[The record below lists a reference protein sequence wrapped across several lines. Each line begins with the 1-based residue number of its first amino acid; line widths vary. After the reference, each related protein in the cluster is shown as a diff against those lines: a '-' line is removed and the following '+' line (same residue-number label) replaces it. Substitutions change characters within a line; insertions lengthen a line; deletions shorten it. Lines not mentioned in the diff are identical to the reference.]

1 VKIDF
6 GMAAALLFC
15 ALFLALG
22 TLLLADIG
30 LETDEGLFAAA
41 LYPPP
46 LNRDFTIRV
55 FRHQLPLMVMTYV
68 GATKAWLYA
77 PILAVIPPSAFSVRF
92 VSLLI
97 GAGTLLLVYWFVR
110 KILGNAPAIAAIAL
124 LSTDPMFL
132 LTIKWDWGPVAIQH
146 FCLVSACLL
155 FTIYYEARA
164 LRHLWFGFFLLG
176 IGLWDKA
183 LFAWS
188 IAGLTVAALTV
199 CHQEMRA
206 VINRK
211 AVAVALTALIVGCF
225 PLLLYNVKHHFITFT
240 SNTHWS
246 ADGIA
251 DKVDLVRATLEG
263 SALYGVITR
272 EPGPGAIRQPTT
284 ITQRMIVRL
293 DEAMGSPR
301 KGLQWYAFILGVAV
315 SPLLLSRQRRAILFA
330 LVFLLITWSMM
341 ALTKNAGN
349 GVHHTILLWPM
360 PQIVIASV
368 VAWAARRRYLIGVVA
383 SAAFVIVI
391 AIGNVLVLNTYYA
404 DEIRN
409 GGTVAWTDAFCA
421 LSLDLSARQPDA
433 VYLLDWG
440 FFDNL
445 RLLQKGR
452 IDLRTFSE
460 PETLEER
467 KHANADLRN
476 QNIFYLTHT
485 EGNVFFESD
494 VKRFIT
500 FAAREGYRKEVLR
513 TFSDRNG
520 RPIIELFGL
529 VGPPQ

>member
-77 PILAVIPPSAFSVRF
+77 PILALIPPSAFLVRF
-92 VSLLI
+92 VALLI
-97 GAGTLLLVYWFVR
+97 GAGTLLLFYWFVR
-110 KILGNAPAIAAIAL
+110 KILGNPPAIAAIAL

-155 FTIYYEARA
+155 LTIYYETRA
-164 LRHLWFGFFLLG
+164 PRHLWFGFFLLG

-188 IAGLTVAALTV
+188 IAGLTVAAATV
-199 CHQEMRA
+199 CHQEMRSA
-206 VINRK
+206 INRQ
-211 AVAVALTALIVGCF
+211 AVGVALTAFVVGCF
-225 PLLLYNVKHHFITFT
+225 PLLLYNVKHKFVTFT
-240 SNTHWS
+240 SNADWS
-246 ADGIA
+246 FGGIA
-251 DKVDLVRATLEG
+251 DKAELVKVTLEG
-263 SALYGVITR
+263 RALYGVITR
-272 EPGPGAIRQPTT
+272 EPGPDPIRQPET
-284 ITQRMIVRL
+284 ITQRIIVQL
-293 DEAMGSPR
+293 DEAVASPR
-301 KGLQWYAFILGVAV
+301 KGLQWYAFILGVAL
-315 SPLLLSRQRRAILFA
+315 SPLLLRHQRRVVAFA

-349 GVHHTILLWPM
+349 GAHHTILLWPM
-360 PQIVIASV
+360 PQIVIVSV
-368 VAWAARRRYLIGVVA
+368 VALAMRWRYLIGLIA
-383 SAAFVIVI
+383 SASFVTVI
-391 AIGNVLVLNTYYA
+391 AIGNILALNTYYA

-409 GGTVAWTDAFCA
+409 GGTVPWTDAFYA
-421 LSLDLSARQPDA
+421 VSLDLSARRPEA

-452 IDLRTFSE
+452 IDLRTFLE
-460 PETLEER
+460 PKTLEER
-467 KHANADLRN
+467 KHATADVKN
-476 QNIFYLTHT
+476 PNILYVTHT
-485 EGNVFFESD
+485 EGNVFFEND
-494 VKRFIT
+494 VKRFIA
-500 FAAREGYRKEVLR
+500 FAAQEGYRKEVLR

-520 RPIIELFGL
+520 RPIIEMFGL
-529 VGPPQ
+529 VSQPH